1 METCNDIIHVK
12 RFLFVTLLLNSSIL
26 QSMYGSMSSIK
37 QSMLVEKVVVESL
50 LLAILEDML
59 THAKS
64 DELFF
69 VPYLIFS

>member
-1 METCNDIIHVK
+1 
-12 RFLFVTLLLNSSIL
+12 
-26 QSMYGSMSSIK
+26 MSSIK
-37 QSMLVEKVVVESL
+37 QSVLVEKVVVESL

-64 DELFF
+64 DEFFF